1 MGFVSRGRPPVGEA
15 SCRSASAQMRAE
27 SALHELYETGSGDR
41 SHLSRSLRQSA
52 DHRRLRR
59 SQRLLNRVW
68 LRPGATKSTAPSS
81 ASRTCGEGLPSG
93 RIQDKPAL
101 LRVRE
106 QLGLVREPGRRA
118 PVWHVKRCS
127 FCRNGRGAPLTR
139 HRDLNAAANIL
150 DIYLGL
156 AKLGKRPSGFARPRP
171 EKKRVAPTLSGSE
184 HPHGNQTRRVRT
196 RLV

>member
-81 ASRTCGEGLPSG
+81 PSRTWGEGLPSG

-101 LRVRE
+101 LRVR
-106 QLGLVREPGRRA
+106 
-118 PVWHVKRCS
+118 
-127 FCRNGRGAPLTR
+127 GAIRVGPRT
-139 HRDLNAAANIL
+139 
-150 DIYLGL
+150 
-156 AKLGKRPSGFARPRP
+156 RPSRPRLAR
-171 EKKRVAPTLSGSE
+171 EALFFLQEWS
-184 HPHGNQTRRVRT
+184 RRVSDKTWGSQR
-196 RLV
+196 RRQHP